1 MRRGKVC
8 EAEYVRQFALSIKQF
23 VSPSSDSSDRS
34 APSELSNSSNYYY
47 KYEKIIFNLIIQ
59 FSSKII

>member
-8 EAEYVRQFALSIKQF
+8 EAEYVRQFALSIKQL
-23 VSPSSDSSDRS
+23 VSPSSDSFNRS
-34 APSELSNSSNYYY
+34 APSNLSNNSNYY

>member
-8 EAEYVRQFALSIKQF
+8 EAEYVRQFALSIKQL

-34 APSELSNSSNYYY
+34 APSNLSNNSNYY
-47 KYEKIIFNLIIQ
+47 KYEKIIFNLIVQ
-59 FSSKII
+59 FSS